1 MNQMAPLLR
10 QPEQQHVRLW
20 TACRI
25 ALTAILS
32 IIVQGSP
39 VRVGTQWPAEKRELG

>member
-1 MNQMAPLLR
+1 M
-10 QPEQQHVRLW
+10 
-20 TACRI
+20 
-25 ALTAILS
+25 ALTAVLS